1 MLPNRAPIEP
11 LTLETIVNRAVRALV
26 SLAACVAAFSLAAET
41 QTSVVDARQD
51 RQASRIAKAQ
61 ATGQLS
67 NQEAARLNAGQRK
80 VSGMKA
86 GAVADGKVTRAER
99 AAIQKAQN
107 KQSRRIKKQ
116 KYDGNNE

>member
-1 MLPNRAPIEP
+1 M
-11 LTLETIVNRAVRALV
+11 NRAVRALV

-67 NQEAARLNAGQRK
+67 NQEAARLNAGQSK

>member
-67 NQEAARLNAGQRK
+67 NQEAARLNAGQSK

-116 KYDGNNE
+116 KYDGNNK